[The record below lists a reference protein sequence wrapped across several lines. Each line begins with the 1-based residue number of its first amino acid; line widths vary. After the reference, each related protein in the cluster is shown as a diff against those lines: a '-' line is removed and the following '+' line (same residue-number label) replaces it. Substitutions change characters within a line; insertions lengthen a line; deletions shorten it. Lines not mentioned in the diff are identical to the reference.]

1 MLISHLASFLEIFVR
16 IKLSKLEENKHDNT
30 KDCEQYLLEF
40 FHLRMNASLCGR
52 VYLDGVRSGEP
63 GLILHKQFYV
73 ILGGMILA

>member
-1 MLISHLASFLEIFVR
+1 
-16 IKLSKLEENKHDNT
+16 
-30 KDCEQYLLEF
+30 
-40 FHLRMNASLCGR
+40 MNVSLCCR